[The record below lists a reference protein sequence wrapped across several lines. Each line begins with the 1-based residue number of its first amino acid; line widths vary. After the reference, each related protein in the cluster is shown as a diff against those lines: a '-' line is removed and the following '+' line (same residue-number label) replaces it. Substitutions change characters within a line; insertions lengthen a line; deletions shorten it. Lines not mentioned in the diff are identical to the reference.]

1 MPSLDVTITVRVR
14 RRWLYVALLAHFT
27 AGALIAL
34 ARLCHKV
41 VESSMKRAA
50 VVEGVR

>member
-1 MPSLDVTITVRVR
+1 MAVNRYVAIRVR
-14 RRWLYVALLAHFT
+14 RGWAYVALLAHYT

-41 VESSMKRAA
+41 VEYAMKRAA
-50 VVEGVR
+50 VAEIC